1 MSVRKKIERHGAVEW
16 LFWNN
21 CRVTGFGALY
31 EDKVV
36 FDLSI
41 EM

>member
-1 MSVRKKIERHGAVEW
+1 MSVRKKIERRNAVEW
-16 LFWNN
+16 LFWNTY
-21 CRVTGFGALY
+21 RVTGFGALY
-31 EDKVV
+31 EDKGV